1 MKDNERLQI
10 PHLDET
16 QGGGATQ
23 QKYYTADEAILF
35 MEPRI
40 RAMFR

>member
-10 PHLDET
+10 PKIDEARC
-16 QGGGATQ
+16 GGATQ
-23 QKYYTADEAILF
+23 QKYFTADEAISF